1 MNKTKR
7 RETKVWFI
15 VGFFFPLVGEKKKI
29 KMEVHV
35 GHVGHV
41 NTREDFISL
50 SFEDPEKKLVG
61 KELLRTL

>member
-15 VGFFFPLVGEKKKI
+15 VGKKI
-29 KMEVHV
+29 KMEV
-35 GHVGHV
+35 HVGHV

>member
-35 GHVGHV
+35 GHV
-41 NTREDFISL
+41 NTREDFISFL

>member
-1 MNKTKR
+1 MHEQNKAEGNKSL
-7 RETKVWFI
+7 VYCG
-15 VGFFFPLVGEKKKI
+15 VFFSPCGGKEKI
-29 KMEVHV
+29 KMEV
-35 GHVGHV
+35 HVGHV